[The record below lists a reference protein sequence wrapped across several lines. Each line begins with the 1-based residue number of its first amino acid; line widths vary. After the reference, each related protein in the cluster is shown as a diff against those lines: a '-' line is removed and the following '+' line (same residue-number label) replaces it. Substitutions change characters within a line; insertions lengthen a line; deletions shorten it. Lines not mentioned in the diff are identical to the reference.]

1 MLFGRGVP
9 LGCSPMTPKEFSKAK
24 WRFFDALVRELT
36 GNDVRVAWRILD
48 RMSAERPFSYPSIGL
63 LARELGCDDRSVQRS
78 VKRLVE
84 SGWFYC
90 EVGGGCKRP
99 NSYKPNLERVTPVSP
114 LEDERVT
121 PVSPLEDERVT
132 AVSPLG
138 VTPVSP
144 FKDGKGDISGQKG
157 DISDRK
163 GGISCQKRVTPLS
176 PKPLKRTLFES
187 GSESGTPRSDNGAA
201 RRATPDGSA
210 RDASEQ
216 NGTGLTAQNEGGL
229 QGEPGGN
236 ATAKT
241 YTELVDLRVAD
252 PMEKALAKIVYHLG
266 HWSSEERKVATMLAR
281 ASETPGADGHD
292 EAVAK
297 FQEISAE
304 IEAGWLAPEERP

>member
-1 MLFGRGVP
+1 
-9 LGCSPMTPKEFSKAK
+9 MTDKEFKRAK
-24 WRFFDALVRELT
+24 LRFFDALVRELT

-48 RMSAERPFSYPSIGL
+48 RMNAQRPFSYPSIGL
-63 LARELGCDDRSVQRS
+63 LARELGCDDRTVQRS

-84 SGWFYC
+84 RGWFYC
-90 EVGGGCKRP
+90 QVGGGCKSP
-99 NSYKPNLERVTPVSP
+99 NTYKPNL
-114 LEDERVT
+114 
-121 PVSPLEDERVT
+121 ERVT

-144 FKDGKGDISGQKG
+144 FKDGKGDISDQKG
-157 DISDRK
+157 GISDRK
-163 GGISCQKRVTPLS
+163 GDISCQKRVTPLS

-229 QGEPGGN
+229 QGGADGN
-236 ATAKT
+236 GTAKT
-241 YTELVDLRVAD
+241 YTELVDLNVAD
-252 PMEKALAKIVYHLG
+252 PMEKARARIVWHLG
-266 HWSSEERKVATMLAR
+266 HRSFEERKAAIILAF
-281 ASETPGADGHD
+281 AAETPGFDGHD

-304 IEAGWLAPEERP
+304 ISAGWLAPEERP